1 MIDLKPDHLKKVK
14 RILAG
19 NVPEY
24 EVLCYGSR
32 AEGTAKKFSYLDL
45 AVMTLQPLPPLRLEK
60 LSTAFAGAGFPFRV
74 ETVDWAALVAAS
86 RSARLKT
93 STKAEG
99 GWAPETAYLRFTMKQ
114 GTPLM
119 PRRRA

>member
-32 AEGTAKKFSYLDL
+32 AEGTAKKYSYLDL
-45 AVMTLQPLPPLRLEK
+45 AVMTIHPLTPLRLEK
-60 LSTAFAGAGFPFRV
+60 LTAAFAGAGFPFRV
-74 ETVDWAALVAAS
+74 ETVDWAATGKEYRKIIKKTGLVIQ
-86 RSARLKT
+86 KPP
-93 STKAEG
+93 KPG
-99 GWAPETAYLRFTMKQ
+99 K
-114 GTPLM
+114 
-119 PRRRA
+119 

>member
-45 AVMTLQPLPPLRLEK
+45 AIMTPLPLSPVRLEK
-60 LSTAFAGAGFPFRV
+60 LSAAFAGAGLPFRV
-74 ETVDWAALVAAS
+74 ETVDWAATGKDYRKEIKRTGLVIQKPS
-86 RSARLKT
+86 GKIIKT
-93 STKAEG
+93 RE
-99 GWAPETAYLRFTMKQ
+99 
-114 GTPLM
+114 
-119 PRRRA
+119 